1 MSEKSILEQAL
12 LQVQTLE
19 EAVKANAKGIL
30 ASTMKQELG
39 DLLKESM
46 EDEEEVVKEQPT
58 PEEDPTDDVSA
69 NADDE
74 LGDDNSDEDDDD
86 SSDEPSKG
94 IDTKDSSDDDFGGMT
109 DFGDM
114 GDDDVVDMTGA
125 DEDEI
130 LKVFKAMSPEDGVIV
145 KKDDDH
151 IELSDGDDEYIIKL
165 GEEDLDE
172 TMMSE
177 DDDKE
182 HSDKDLEEGDES
194 EHSDK
199 ELEEMMDD
207 TEETVYEIELDDV
220 DEDMMS
226 DEEPMGDESLEEY
239 VDEDYNEGDESKEGD
254 VEESSRTI
262 GNGYHAGIK
271 SKKKF
276 YAGNKREEINEEV
289 SKLKKQNDEYK
300 KALVLFKE
308 KLNEVAVFNAN
319 LAYATRLFTEHS
331 TTKQEK
337 LNILKRFDSI
347 STLKESKNL
356 YSSIKTELDT
366 KKPVTESVVDKI
378 TTSQTS
384 SSTNVL
390 SESKAYENP
399 QFKRMKD
406 LMTKIK

>member
-30 ASTMKQELG
+30 ASTMKQELN

-46 EDEEEVVKEQPT
+46 EEEEEVVNEQPDS
-58 PEEDPTDDVSA
+58 EEETQDDVPA
-69 NADDE
+69 DAGDDE
-74 LGDDNSDEDDDD
+74 EGLDNDE
-86 SSDEPSKG
+86 SGEE
-94 IDTKDSSDDDFGGMT
+94 SSDDEEISKDIDSM
-109 DFGDM
+109 DSEDDMEMPDM
-114 GDDDVVDMTGA
+114 GMDMDSEGEEEEDVVDMTDA

-130 LKVFKAMSPEDGVIV
+130 LKVFKAMSPEDGIIV
-145 KKDDDH
+145 KKDENH

-165 GEEDLDE
+165 EDESMDDESMDDESFDMNEEESSEVGEEE
-172 TMMSE
+172 V
-177 DDDKE
+177 
-182 HSDKDLEEGDES
+182 
-194 EHSDK
+194 
-199 ELEEMMDD
+199 
-207 TEETVYEIELDDV
+207 VYEIELD
-220 DEDMMS
+220 
-226 DEEPMGDESLEEY
+226 EPMGEEEVSEENFDEP
-239 VDEDYNEGDESKEGD
+239 KEGD
-254 VEESSRTI
+254 VDEAARTKWNAH
-262 GNGYHAGIK
+262 GDKAGADRTGIK
-271 SKKKF
+271 GKKVF
-276 YAGNKREEINEEV
+276 AAGAINEEV
-289 SKLKKQNDEYK
+289 ETLKKQNAEYK

-356 YSSIKTELDT
+356 YSTLKSEFEV
-366 KKPVTESVVDKI
+366 KKPISESVVEKI
-378 TTSQTS
+378 TSAPSSS
-384 SSTNVL
+384 SSTEVL